1 MIANRISPRINE
13 DCFVIRYFNDDVE
26 VLALASDYRGASF
39 VLHNCPFTVLEL
51 FDIIIPRHICGILD
65 EVNVGITQRVL
76 NIRLGGKE
84 NLFELDFTYF
94 NHVIF
99 GLEGV
104 KDFIFNEEAL
114 EKLKNQ

>member
-1 MIANRISPRINE
+1 MIADRISTRIT
-13 DCFVIRYFNDDVE
+13 DDSFVVRYFYYDQE
-26 VLALASDYRGASF
+26 VLTLASDYRNNNF

-65 EVNVGITQRVL
+65 EVNVGISERVL
-76 NIRLGGKE
+76 NLRLGGKE

-94 NHVIF
+94 NFKVF